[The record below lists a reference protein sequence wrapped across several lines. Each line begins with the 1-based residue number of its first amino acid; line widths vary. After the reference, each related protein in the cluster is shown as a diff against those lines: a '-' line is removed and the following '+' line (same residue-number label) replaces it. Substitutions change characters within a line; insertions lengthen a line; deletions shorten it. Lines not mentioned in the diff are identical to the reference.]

1 MVYINNLDFC
11 SVTQKHDEAS
21 YSSFRFKNGKF
32 ITNLISRWVKSG
44 IKNYIYIVQSQSVN
58 LLVIRY

>member
-11 SVTQKHDEAS
+11 RVTQKHKEAS
-21 YSSFRFKNGKF
+21 YSSFRFKNNKF
-32 ITNLISRWVKSG
+32 ITSLIRRWVISG

-58 LLVIRY
+58 LLMIRY